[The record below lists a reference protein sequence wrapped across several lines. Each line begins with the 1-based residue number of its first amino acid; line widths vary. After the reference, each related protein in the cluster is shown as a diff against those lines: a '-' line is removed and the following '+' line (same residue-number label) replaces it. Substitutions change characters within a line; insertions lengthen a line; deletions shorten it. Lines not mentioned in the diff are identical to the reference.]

1 MRLSSRSTGPS
12 RRWRRYNS
20 FGWREIERGREGDE
34 STDGTVSK
42 FLARRTTVSTFLPPL
57 PRYSDLSS
65 TQCPFLSRRKTRKI
79 LLTGTKPSSW
89 LVDQPRDARNYP
101 LHGFGATVDLA
112 MRSKFSAVSIVSI
125 PLRFEISRGTVSF
138 LFFLAFRRDKAS
150 YRIEGRCD
158 EFVFLLFSLFFFY
171 LSKRRNEKLGI
182 IFHIIRNFLDRIVVD
197 AILFTMIEDSIL
209 IILRL
214 VQ

>member
-1 MRLSSRSTGPS
+1 M
-12 RRWRRYNS
+12 
-20 FGWREIERGREGDE
+20 
-34 STDGTVSK
+34 SK

-138 LFFLAFRRDKAS
+138 LFFSCLSTRQGFVSNRGKMRR
-150 YRIEGRCD
+150 I
-158 EFVFLLFSLFFFY
+158 FLLFSLFFFY
-171 LSKRRNEKLGI
+171 LSKRRDEKLGI
-182 IFHIIRNFLDRIVVD
+182 KFHIIRNFLDRIVVD
-197 AILFTMIEDSIL
+197 AILFTMIL
-209 IILRL
+209 F
-214 VQ
+214 

>member
-12 RRWRRYNS
+12 RR
-20 FGWREIERGREGDE
+20 EREGVE
-34 STDGTVSK
+34 SVDGTVSK
-42 FLARRTTVSTFLPPL
+42 FLARRTTVSTFL

-125 PLRFEISRGTVSF
+125 PLRFEISHEVPFLSFFFSCFSTRQGFVSNRGKMRRICFSTIF
-138 LFFLAFRRDKAS
+138 IIFFLSLEEKEREVRNNIPYYSKFPRSNRR
-150 YRIEGRCD
+150 RC
-158 EFVFLLFSLFFFY
+158 
-171 LSKRRNEKLGI
+171 N
-182 IFHIIRNFLDRIVVD
+182 IVHD
-197 AILFTMIEDSIL
+197 DSIL

>member
-1 MRLSSRSTGPS
+1 M
-12 RRWRRYNS
+12 
-20 FGWREIERGREGDE
+20 
-34 STDGTVSK
+34 SK
-42 FLARRTTVSTFLPPL
+42 FLARRTTVSTFL

-125 PLRFEISRGTVSF
+125 PLRFEISHEEPFLSF
-138 LFFLAFRRDKAS
+138 FFLPFDETRLRIESREDATNLFFYYFH
-150 YRIEGRCD
+150 Y
-158 EFVFLLFSLFFFY
+158 FFFY
-171 LSKRRNEKLGI
+171 LSKRRDEKLGI
-182 IFHIIRNFLDRIVVD
+182 KFHIIRNFLDRIVVD
-197 AILFTMIEDSIL
+197 AILFTMIL
-209 IILRL
+209 F
-214 VQ
+214 

>member
-1 MRLSSRSTGPS
+1 M
-12 RRWRRYNS
+12 
-20 FGWREIERGREGDE
+20 
-34 STDGTVSK
+34 SK
-42 FLARRTTVSTFLPPL
+42 FLAQRTTVSTFL

-125 PLRFEISRGTVSF
+125 PLRFDNFSRGTVSF
-138 LFFLAFRRDKAS
+138 LFF
-150 YRIEGRCD
+150 
-158 EFVFLLFSLFFFY
+158 FLLFDETRLRIESREDATNLFFYYFHYFFFY
-171 LSKRRNEKLGI
+171 LSKRRDEKLGI
-182 IFHIIRNFLDRIVVD
+182 KFHIIRNFLDRIVVD
-197 AILFTMIEDSIL
+197 AILFTMIL
-209 IILRL
+209 F
-214 VQ
+214 

>member
-1 MRLSSRSTGPS
+1 M
-12 RRWRRYNS
+12 
-20 FGWREIERGREGDE
+20 
-34 STDGTVSK
+34 SK

-125 PLRFEISRGTVSF
+125 PLRFDNFSRGTVSF

-158 EFVFLLFSLFFFY
+158 EFIFLLFSLFFF
-171 LSKRRNEKLGI
+171 LSLEEKGREVRNKIPYYSKFPRSNRRRCNIVHDDRRFYSDYFATRANEW
-182 IFHIIRNFLDRIVVD
+182 NVD
-197 AILFTMIEDSIL
+197 DGCVRSCEAS
-209 IILRL
+209 
-214 VQ
+214 